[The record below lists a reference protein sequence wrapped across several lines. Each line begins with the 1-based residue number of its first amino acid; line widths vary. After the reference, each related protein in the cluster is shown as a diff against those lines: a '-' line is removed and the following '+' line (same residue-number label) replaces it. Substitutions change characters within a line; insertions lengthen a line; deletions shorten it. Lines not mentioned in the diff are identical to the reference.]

1 LHLNDLIMAWFPLK
15 KFLTVALIFAIF
27 AVALTVYFLTKEY
40 KDTRNVKPDYTL
52 TANELFQAFQKNDSS
67 ANKNYTEKILEING
81 IISAVEKADT
91 VFNLKMTD
99 SATGSFINF
108 ALQRDEILKE
118 NDIHAGDKITVR
130 GSCSGAIYSEIL
142 ETRAINFKRCIIIK

>member
-1 LHLNDLIMAWFPLK
+1 M
-15 KFLTVALIFAIF
+15 ALIFAIF
-27 AVALTVYFLTKEY
+27 AVALTVYYLTKEY

-91 VFNLKMTD
+91 VYNLKMTD

-108 ALQRDEILKE
+108 ALQWDENLKE
-118 NDIHAGDKITVR
+118 SDIHAGDKVTVR

-142 ETRAINFKRCIIIK
+142 ETRAINFKRCILIK

>member
-1 LHLNDLIMAWFPLK
+1 MAWFPLK

-27 AVALTVYFLTKEY
+27 AVALTVYYLTKEY
-40 KDTRNVKPDYTL
+40 KDTRNVKADYTL

-108 ALQRDEILKE
+108 ALQRDENLKE
-118 NDIHAGDKITVR
+118 SDIHAGDKVTVR

-142 ETRAINFKRCIIIK
+142 ETRAINFKRCILIK